1 MKSEHLH
8 IITLRH
14 NNGEHVEVLQI
25 KEENVTF
32 LDENLTYRDI
42 KVSNH
47 FQINSRYIHIKIS
60 YNSNYGPQILHYT
73 QSLPMFTI
81 GIVIFTYKFML
92 KTATNFQTKHENIY
106 KLYA

>member
-25 KEENVTF
+25 IEENVTF

-42 KVSNH
+42 NISNH
-47 FQINSRYIHIKIS
+47 SQINARYIHIKIS
-60 YNSNYGPQILHYT
+60 YISNYET
-73 QSLPMFTI
+73 QTLIMD
-81 GIVIFTYKFML
+81 FTYVSS
-92 KTATNFQTKHENIY
+92 
-106 KLYA
+106 